1 MNTIILNSSNV
12 VSGTNNSTLT
22 YNFPN
27 SILFDNHEIAVH
39 SINMYY
45 SWCNISSALGNNTFS
60 YVWINGSTPSTTT
73 IIIPDG
79 LWEISDL
86 NNYLQFQFIQNGDY
100 LINTL
105 GQNVY
110 YAEFLVNANR
120 YSININTYSV
130 PTTLPAGWSTPV
142 ANPATGAIAWGG
154 FLTSTFNPQSIIS
167 SALNIVLGYSSGF
180 ATSLNTGL
188 LTTLS
193 YFSSVSPQVST
204 IPSLLLT
211 MTNVSNQY
219 SSPSNIVYSVVPD
232 VGFGELIQS
241 KANQYAWSSLLKG
254 TQNSLTLRFISNSFS
269 NVNILDPNM
278 TIMLLVRKAKN
289 KSN

>member
-12 VSGTNNSTLT
+12 VSGTNNSTLV

-27 SILFDNHEIAVH
+27 SILFDNQKIAVH

-45 SWCNISSALGNNTFS
+45 SRCNISSALGNNTFS
-60 YVWINGSTPSTTT
+60 YVWVNGSTPSTIT
-73 IIIPDG
+73 IVIPDG

-130 PTTLPAGWSTPV
+130 PTSLPAG
-142 ANPATGAIAWGG
+142 
-154 FLTSTFNPQSIIS
+154 
-167 SALNIVLGYSSGF
+167 
-180 ATSLNTGL
+180 
-188 LTTLS
+188 
-193 YFSSVSPQVST
+193 
-204 IPSLLLT
+204 
-211 MTNVSNQY
+211 
-219 SSPSNIVYSVVPD
+219 
-232 VGFGELIQS
+232 
-241 KANQYAWSSLLKG
+241 
-254 TQNSLTLRFISNSFS
+254 
-269 NVNILDPNM
+269 
-278 TIMLLVRKAKN
+278 
-289 KSN
+289 

>member
-60 YVWINGSTPSTTT
+60 YIWYTGATPSTMT
-73 IIIPDG
+73 IVIPDG
-79 LWEISDL
+79 LWEISDI
-86 NNYLQFQFIQNGDY
+86 NNFLQFQFIQNGDY
-100 LINTL
+100 LINSL

-130 PTTLPAGWSTPV
+130 PTSLPAGWSTPT
-142 ANPATGAIAWGG
+142 ANPATGAVAWGG
-154 FLTSTFNPQSIIS
+154 FPTSTFNPQITIP

-241 KANQYAWSSLLKG
+241 KANQYVWSSLLKG

-278 TIMLLVRKAKN
+278 TIMLLVRKAK
-289 KSN
+289 K

>member
-1 MNTIILNSSNV
+1 MNTIILNSNNV

-27 SILFDNHEIAVH
+27 SITFDNHEIAVH
-39 SINMYY
+39 SISMYY

-60 YVWINGSTPSTTT
+60 YVWVNGSTQTTKT
-73 IIIPDG
+73 IVIQDG

-86 NNYLQFQFIQNGDY
+86 NNFLQFQFIQNGHY
-100 LINTL
+100 LINSS

-120 YSININTYSV
+120 YAININTYSV
-130 PTTLPAGWSTPV
+130 PTSLPSGWTTPT
-142 ANPATGAIAWGG
+142 ANLATGAVAWGG
-154 FLTSTFNPQSIIS
+154 FPTSRFNPLITIP
-167 SALNIVLGYSSGF
+167 SALNVVLGYTSGF
-180 ATSLNTGL
+180 ATSLNTGNV
-188 LTTLS
+188 TTLS

-211 MTNVSNQY
+211 MTNISNEY
-219 SSPSNIVYSVVPD
+219 SSPSNIVYSLVPD

-241 KANQYAWSSLLKG
+241 KANQYVWSSLLKG
-254 TQNSLTLRFISNSFS
+254 TQNSITLRFISNTLS

-278 TIMLLVRKAKN
+278 TIMLLVRKAK
-289 KSN
+289 KVI